1 MKNFKK
7 YYILPANPEEVYIA
21 FTNPFTIELWT
32 NQKAEMGTEPGSE
45 FSWLD
50 GNITGKLVGMT
61 ENKELIQTWDFGD
74 EQTEESKVVLR
85 FHVHKNGT
93 SVELNHTNIPDE
105 AYDDIVEGWEDV
117 IFENLNDYFSDN

>member
-7 YYILPANPEEVYIA
+7 YYILPATPEEVYLA

-32 NQKAEMGTEPGSE
+32 NQKAEMGSEPGSD

-50 GNITGKLVGMT
+50 GNISGKLIGKT
-61 ENKELIQTWDFGD
+61 ENKELIQIWHFGD
-74 EQTEESKVVLR
+74 EQAEESKVILR
-85 FHVHKNGT
+85 FHSHKNGT

-105 AYDDIVEGWEDV
+105 AFEDITEGWDEV
-117 IFENLNDYFSDN
+117 IFDNLQDYFSE

>member
-7 YYILPANPEEVYIA
+7 YYILPATPEEVYLA

-32 NQKAEMGTEPGSE
+32 NQKAEMGSEPGSD

-50 GNITGKLVGMT
+50 GNISGKLIGKT
-61 ENKELIQTWDFGD
+61 ENKELIQIWHFGD
-74 EQTEESKVVLR
+74 EQSEESKVILR
-85 FHVHKNGT
+85 FHTHKNGT

-105 AYDDIVEGWEDV
+105 AFEDITKGWDEV
-117 IFENLNDYFSDN
+117 IFDNLQDYFSE

>member
-7 YYILPANPEEVYIA
+7 YYVLPATPDEVYLA

-32 NQKAEMGTEPGSE
+32 NQKAEMGSEPGSD

-50 GNITGKLVGMT
+50 GNISGKLIGKT
-61 ENKELIQTWDFGD
+61 ENKELIQIWYFGD
-74 EQTEESKVVLR
+74 EQAEESKVNLR
-85 FHVHKNGT
+85 FHTHKNGT

-105 AYDDIVEGWEDV
+105 AFEDITKGWDEV
-117 IFENLNDYFSDN
+117 IFDNLQDYFSE

>member
-1 MKNFKK
+1 MKNYKK
-7 YYILPANPEEVYIA
+7 YFILPANPEEVYIA

-50 GNITGKLVGMT
+50 GNISGKLVGMT

-105 AYDDIVEGWEDV
+105 AYDDIVEGWEEV

>member
-32 NQKAEMGTEPGSE
+32 NQKAEMGTEPGSD

-50 GNITGKLVGMT
+50 GSISGKLVGMT
-61 ENKELIQTWDFGD
+61 ENKELIQTWDFGE
-74 EQTEESKVVLR
+74 EQAEDSTVVLR
-85 FHVHKNGT
+85 FHTHKNGT

-105 AYDDIVEGWEDV
+105 AYDDIVEGWEEV